1 MNSMNRL
8 NDMHTKFYLWH
19 FLLIVFISFFL
30 TTFVKADEYSDL
42 RKMGFYKEKI
52 DTIYIELLS
61 VYDSALLLD
70 DIITNLEDNTI
81 NKKEAM
87 TQGMQIINDTKQIIG
102 EAENKLSNL
111 EPLVL
116 STSEMK
122 DLEDVYSETKNY
134 LSNQVEPTVKEVM
147 FSSEEAFFNA
157 LKGNFVSSENR
168 WTETL
173 RKTIILVEGENQ
185 FLKIGIAALE
195 KNHPNI
201 GINLSIIESNKFA
214 VQLVSTLVFI
224 IENPEANDKDLL
236 EYFTEL
242 EMNIAENIKKSES
255 SLSTTQ
261 LDILNMEAEFEKMVL
276 SDADKNLLS
285 GLIKIFEESLAIEQ
299 EVLRV
304 MKKNAKTFT
313 YKNFKENEDL
323 VNQLIDGFDEI
334 SYYSSLREDVEKK
347 SAQLLQGIE
356 N

>member
-1 MNSMNRL
+1 MNRL

-19 FLLIVFISFFL
+19 FSLIVFISFFL
-30 TTFVKADEYSDL
+30 TSFVKADEYSDL

-122 DLEDVYSETKNY
+122 DLENVYSETKNY

-214 VQLVSTLVFI
+214 VQLVSTLIFI

-236 EYFTEL
+236 EYFT
-242 EMNIAENIKKSES
+242 A
-255 SLSTTQ
+255 
-261 LDILNMEAEFEKMVL
+261 F
-276 SDADKNLLS
+276 
-285 GLIKIFEESLAIEQ
+285 F
-299 EVLRV
+299 
-304 MKKNAKTFT
+304 F
-313 YKNFKENEDL
+313 
-323 VNQLIDGFDEI
+323 
-334 SYYSSLREDVEKK
+334 
-347 SAQLLQGIE
+347 
-356 N
+356 